1 MLKMIGQIVL
11 VLVGMAAGFTLSMF
25 IPKGGPPMGMM
36 DMGEM
41 PPPAVKAVAVTPRPL
56 DVLDEYIAAVEPVQQ
71 VQVRSEVSGYLD
83 ELHFTEGSTVQAG
96 DLLFTIDQ
104 NRYKAMVEVRVA
116 ELARAQAE
124 RDRAQKFFERM
135 QEADKRSV
143 SQSDVDTAESD
154 DLQALANLMQAQANL
169 NLAKIDL
176 AYSEIRAPI
185 SGRIGATKLTKGN
198 YVNSSAEVLAHIV
211 QTDPIRI
218 VFSMT
223 DRAYLDFRG
232 TVADRQDNGL
242 VAQVKLPNGVVLP
255 IKGKKD
261 FDDNMMNANTGT
273 LAVRYLFDN
282 PNELL
287 VSGGYVNIML
297 GKPERAH
304 GIRIPQRAILVDAEG
319 SYVLTVTEQG
329 MVGVARVTLGSA
341 IESDIEVTA
350 GLSPGDRVVVDG
362 VQKVQPGVTASVT
375 LLEVGQ

>member
-1 MLKMIGQIVL
+1 MVRIIGQIVL
-11 VLVGMAAGFTLSMF
+11 VVVGVAAGFTVSMF
-25 IPKGGPPMGMM
+25 IPMGGPPMGMM

-41 PPPAVKAVAVTPRPL
+41 PPPAVKAVQLTQRPL

-83 ELHFTEGSTVQAG
+83 AICFEEGAVVQEG
-96 DLLFTIDQ
+96 DLLFRIDRK
-104 NRYKAMVEVRVA
+104 RYQAVVEQRQA
-116 ELARAQAE
+116 ELARAKAE
-124 RDRAQKFFERM
+124 RDRAEKFFSQM
-135 QEADKRSV
+135 QTADARAV
-143 SQSDVDTAESD
+143 SQSDVDTAESAH
-154 DLQALANLMQAQANL
+154 LQALATLKQAEANL

-185 SGRIGATKLTKGN
+185 SGRIGVAMLTKGN
-198 YVNSSAEVLAHIV
+198 YVTAASEVLAHIV

-232 TVADRQDNGL
+232 QASEGPDSGL

-255 IKGKKD
+255 VRGKKD
-261 FDDNMMNANTGT
+261 FDDNRMNARTGT

-282 PNELL
+282 PDELL

-297 GKPERAH
+297 GQPERPM
-304 GIRIPQRAILVDAEG
+304 GIRVPQRAVLMDPDGA
-319 SYVLTVTEQG
+319 YVLTVTEQG
-329 MVGVARVTLGSA
+329 VVGVTRVTLGST
-341 IESDIEVTA
+341 IESDVEVTA
-350 GLSPGDRVVVDG
+350 GLNPGDRVVVDG

-375 LLEVGQ
+375 LLEMAQ